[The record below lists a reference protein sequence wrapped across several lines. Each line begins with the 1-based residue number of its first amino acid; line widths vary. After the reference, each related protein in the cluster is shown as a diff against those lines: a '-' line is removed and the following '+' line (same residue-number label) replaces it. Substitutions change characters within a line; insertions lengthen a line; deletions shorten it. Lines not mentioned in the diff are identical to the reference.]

1 LVEETEKSLDKI
13 ILYDLINKIRKEYTC
28 GINILIMYCEF
39 EINRL
44 WVFNICSNNMLR
56 GRRGRVLKLPVQS
69 VPITTDVDSLSLRH
83 FEQRIIH
90 LVHIKPM

>member
-1 LVEETEKSLDKI
+1 M
-13 ILYDLINKIRKEYTC
+13 LYDLINKIKKEYTC

-69 VPITTDVDSLSLRH
+69 VPITTDVVSSNPTQG
-83 FEQRIIH
+83 EVYTI
-90 LVHIKPM
+90 M